1 MRKILIFLL
10 LFCVKAEEN
19 THNYTGLI
27 LKQMNGEITRQDV
40 LNYKCCDKKSKNEEN
55 KN

>member
-19 THNYTGLI
+19 THTYTVDTHSGATWCE
-27 LKQMNGEITRQDV
+27 N
-40 LNYKCCDKKSKNEEN
+40 CDEVD
-55 KN
+55 

>member
-19 THNYTGLI
+19 DHSYTVDTHSGATPNCE
-27 LKQMNGEITRQDV
+27 N
-40 LNYKCCDKKSKNEEN
+40 CDEVD
-55 KN
+55 

>member
-19 THNYTGLI
+19 AYTYTVDTNSGATWCE
-27 LKQMNGEITRQDV
+27 NCDEID
-40 LNYKCCDKKSKNEEN
+40 
-55 KN
+55 